1 MSEERRTTGPRAA
14 GRHAVWPGRPYP
26 LGTTWDGEGVNFALF
41 SEHAEGVELCL
52 FTEDGRHETARI
64 PVRWQT
70 DQVWHCYLPEARPGW
85 LYGYRVYGPYDPRH
99 GHRFNGHKLLL
110 DPYAKAIAGELRWS
124 NAHFA
129 YRVGHKLEV
138 LMVLG
143 ELHIG
148 QRLIRDSFLILLG
161 GVTLAA
167 ALAFGLGGRRW
178 AAHVLERDWPRE
190 RQQGIGEGLDRR

>member
-1 MSEERRTTGPRAA
+1 MRIQQPQEIDIPY
-14 GRHAVWPGRPYP
+14 HA
-26 LGTTWDGEGVNFALF
+26 
-41 SEHAEGVELCL
+41 S
-52 FTEDGRHETARI
+52 
-64 PVRWQT
+64 PV
-70 DQVWHCYLPEARPGW
+70 V
-85 LYGYRVYGPYDPRH
+85 
-99 GHRFNGHKLLL
+99 KLLGRQMRSIV
-110 DPYAKAIAGELRWS
+110 IA
-124 NAHFA
+124 F
-129 YRVGHKLEV
+129 VI